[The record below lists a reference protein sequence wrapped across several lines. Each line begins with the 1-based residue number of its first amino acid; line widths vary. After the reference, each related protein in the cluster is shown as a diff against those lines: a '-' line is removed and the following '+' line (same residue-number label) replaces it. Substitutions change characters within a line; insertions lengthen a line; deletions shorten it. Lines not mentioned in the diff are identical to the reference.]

1 MAGRR
6 LVKRPLLQG
15 TDRQIVRDWVL
26 RFNAHGPAG
35 LIDRHGGGAARRIT
49 PSVMEALAQRFEE
62 GPIPAVH
69 GALAIA

>member
-1 MAGRR
+1 MTGRR
-6 LVKRPLLQG
+6 LVKRPVLQG

-49 PSVMEALAQRFEE
+49 PSVMEALA
-62 GPIPAVH
+62 
-69 GALAIA
+69 